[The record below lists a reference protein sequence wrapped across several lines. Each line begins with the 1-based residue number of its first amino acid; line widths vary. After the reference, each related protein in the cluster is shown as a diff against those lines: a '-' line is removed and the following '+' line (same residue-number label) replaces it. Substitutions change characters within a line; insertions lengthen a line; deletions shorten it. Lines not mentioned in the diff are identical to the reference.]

1 MGVIEDLDAQIAT
14 YPETY
19 VVLDLVEVDFPNEVL
34 NVNEVGTFRVQVT
47 NNGPMNLTD
56 VTVKVKGLNGVLV
69 KTGGAPDLEFRE
81 EFEIGVP
88 DVLGDGGSQ
97 VNFGSTKLQFKAPS
111 EPLDSQPLFKV
122 TLDTWNTTWDR
133 ILNAHTHPLDTVKA
147 TYEDEVVQL

>member
-19 VVLDLVEVDFPNEVL
+19 VVLDIVEVDFPDEVL

-69 KTGGAPDLEFRE
+69 KTGLVQDPGFRE
-81 EFEIGVP
+81 DFEIGVP
-88 DVLGDGGSQ
+88 DILGDGGSQ
-97 VNFGSTKLQFKAPS
+97 VTQGGVLHFKAPS

-122 TLDTWNTTWDR
+122 TLDTWNATFDR